1 MVNATG
7 VRAQASLTRD
17 AARVPRPDTLTLRA
31 IAASIRPQKSG
42 SEIMMPSIRARK
54 ALLAVPLFAPLFALM
69 IGIPVSHAAEYRDEN
84 TKLAR
89 VDEERSRS
97 ISSEPVTHAVKAVDL
112 TLPVDDVWQRIRRG
126 FAMPDLQDPLVTE
139 KQAWYLNRPQV
150 LVRTLERARRYLYHI
165 VDEIEKR
172 GLPME
177 LALLPMVESAYNPVA
192 LSPAQAAGLWQ
203 FIPATGLR
211 YGLAQNVWLDERRDI
226 RASTAA
232 ALDYLQTIYEMH
244 GDWHLALASYNWGEG
259 AVARAIEKN
268 RAAGLPTDYLNLQLP
283 AETRQYVPKLQAIKN
298 IIANSKLFDLT
309 LPTIPNEPYFV
320 AFAPPRNMDLSAAA
334 RLADVPIEELR
345 ALNPGIKRPLIRAE
359 RSELVLPIK
368 QLETYLSNLSRAPEP
383 TAPSWTIHVL
393 KPGERLRDIARRAK
407 VSLNALLEANG
418 LTMNAQPKSGT
429 EIVVPASAVAASAGG
444 SREGDEPVAM
454 KATMWK
460 PATSAKPGA
469 RRVTVTIAPAASRV
483 ASANTV
489 ADKPAR
495 PQAKQIA
502 RTQPSKPSR
511 VAERPIGRKG

>member
-1 MVNATG
+1 
-7 VRAQASLTRD
+7 
-17 AARVPRPDTLTLRA
+17 
-31 IAASIRPQKSG
+31 
-42 SEIMMPSIRARK
+42 MMPSIRACK
-54 ALLAVPLFAPLFALM
+54 ALLAAPLSALL
-69 IGIPVSHAAEYRDEN
+69 IGVSVSNAAEYRDEN
-84 TKLAR
+84 THLAR
-89 VDEERSRS
+89 LDEERSRS
-97 ISSEPVTHAVKAVDL
+97 ISSEPAAHGIKAVDL
-112 TLPVDDVWQRIRRG
+112 TLPADDVWQRMRRG

-259 AVARAIEKN
+259 AVARAIERN
-268 RAAGLPTDYLNLQLP
+268 RAAGLPTDYLNLTLP

-298 IIANSKLFDLT
+298 IIANSSLFGLS

-345 ALNPGIKRPLIRAE
+345 ALNPGIKRPLIRADH
-359 RSELVLPIK
+359 SELVLPIK
-368 QLETYLSNLSRAPEP
+368 QLEIYLTNLSRAPEP
-383 TAPSWTIHVL
+383 AGASWTSHVL
-393 KPGERLRDIARRAK
+393 KPGERLRDIARRAR
-407 VSLNALLEANG
+407 VSLSALLEANG
-418 LTMNAQPKSGT
+418 LTKNAQPKSGT
-429 EIVVPASAVAASAGG
+429 EIVIPASTAAASAGG
-444 SREGDEPVAM
+444 SREADEAVAT
-454 KATMWK
+454 KATVSK
-460 PATSAKPGA
+460 PATTARPGT
-469 RRVTVTIAPAASRV
+469 RRVSVTIAPAASRA
-483 ASANTV
+483 ASAKAV
-489 ADKPAR
+489 AAKPAR
-495 PQAKQIA
+495 PHAKRVA
-502 RTQPSKPSR
+502 KKQPSNPSR